1 MKKFWIF
8 LMTLLIS
15 LTLNSQITNKNRP
28 QKGNWDF
35 KPEKIWEVDKA
46 GKNEFGVIAELLV
59 SDSGQNKIYVRDF
72 KHNIS
77 YIFNGNGQFLG
88 SFAKQGTGKGE
99 VSRYL
104 NRFLAENNIVIGTPE
119 KLHFYSEDGV
129 YDKSFENN
137 LFIKFP
143 LIFLSKNEF
152 IYAPPLPR
160 SPVNQKKL
168 MLFNL
173 NSGEDKLVLDFSET
187 KNAAESNTSAPM
199 IMIFGLTPQV
209 RLAADK
215 NKIYFGRND
224 QYNLHVADLK
234 GNMDFSFGL
243 DREKKKVSTE
253 EKKNHFLGTKT
264 PQERIDS
271 LIEQLPDEMTY
282 FSHITIINGL
292 IYVYA
297 VNNIA
302 RTQEQQTIDI
312 FSETGKYLY
321 RGNIKF
327 GDDLKFGSPSNLVI
341 YKSFVYVILKSRDGT
356 QTLAKYRIT
365 HPKK

>member
-1 MKKFWIF
+1 
-8 LMTLLIS
+8 MTLLIS
-15 LTLNSQITNKNRP
+15 LTLNSQITNEDRP

-35 KPEKIWEVDKA
+35 KPEKIWEVVKA
-46 GKNEFGVIAELLV
+46 GNNEFGAIAELLV
-59 SDSGQNKIYVRDF
+59 SDSGQIKIYVRDF

-77 YIFNGNGQFLG
+77 YIFNENGQFLG

-104 NRFLAENNIVIGTPE
+104 NRFFAENNIVIGTPE

-152 IYAPPLPR
+152 IYAPSLPQ

-173 NSGEDKLVLDFSET
+173 NSGEDKLLLDFSET
-187 KNAAESNTSAPM
+187 KNAVKPNTPAPM
-199 IMIFGLTPQV
+199 IIIFGLTPQV
-209 RLAADK
+209 RLATDK
-215 NKIYFGRND
+215 NNMYFGRND
-224 QYNLHVADLK
+224 QYTLHVADLK
-234 GNMDFSFGL
+234 GNMDLSFSL
-243 DREKKKVSTE
+243 DREKKKASAE
-253 EKKNHFLGTKT
+253 EKKNHFLGTKI
-264 PQERIDS
+264 PQDRIDS
-271 LIEQLPDEMTY
+271 LIKQLPDEMTY
-282 FSHITIINGL
+282 FSHITIVNGL
-292 IYVYA
+292 IYVYT
-297 VNNIA
+297 VNTIA
-302 RTQEQQTIDI
+302 RTQEYQTIDI
-312 FSETGKYLY
+312 FSKTGKYLY

-327 GDDLKFGSPSNLVI
+327 GDGLKFGSPSNLVI
-341 YKSFVYVILKSRDGT
+341 HKNFAYVILVSGDGQ
-356 QTLAKYRIT
+356 QTLSKYRIT